1 MTREVEDKY
10 RNELP
15 ENNIHVFCA
24 SNTWYWDH
32 RNTPMERALP
42 LLELS
47 GIIAIRRHCMSIVSA
62 SQLRMAT
69 KYLLGD
75 IPNLLSRLH
84 LWVQSRAGSPDA
96 EKSKRTRD
104 ALNAMEHRLRRV
116 RISLGSASRC
126 FQKLLTPLKQDLHT
140 APINNLRKRLIEKFD
155 RGINDCKGHVTSTA
169 TAATCNLTNVF
180 ISLSKTQTSGLL
192 HGNRGQ

>member
-1 MTREVEDKY
+1 MTREVEDEY

-15 ENNIHVFCA
+15 GNNIHVFCA

-47 GIIAIRRHCMSIVSA
+47 GILAIRRHCMSIVSA

-75 IPNLLSRLH
+75 IPNLLSRLR

-96 EKSKRTRD
+96 EKRKRTRNV
-104 ALNAMEHRLRRV
+104 LNAMEYRLKRV
-116 RISLGSASRC
+116 RILSGSAGRC
-126 FQKLLTPLKQDLHT
+126 FQRVLTPLKTGPTREHCSDPQFGEE
-140 APINNLRKRLIEKFD
+140 A
-155 RGINDCKGHVTSTA
+155 DCQ
-169 TAATCNLTNVF
+169 
-180 ISLSKTQTSGLL
+180 I
-192 HGNRGQ
+192 